1 MMLFQDANLLIV
13 VGQSDAGGEA
23 GHPSADNDNVVIHS
37 KALYNDF
44 SPTWQ
49 GEEAM

>member
-13 VGQSDAGGEA
+13 IGQSDASSEA
-23 GHPSADNDNVVIHS
+23 GHPSADNENIVIHS
-37 KALYNDF
+37 KARYRDF
-44 SPTWQ
+44 SSTWQ

>member
-1 MMLFQDANLLIV
+1 MMLFQDANLFIV
-13 VGQSDAGGEA
+13 VGQSDASSEA
-23 GHPSADNDNVVIHS
+23 GHSGADNKNIVIHS
-37 KALYNDF
+37 KALYRVF